1 MKNHSWL
8 KDFPWTKLNHK
19 KILSPF
25 IPTTEENFDLDN
37 IEEPWR
43 DIEEPDFIASLES
56 LKDPLNKS
64 QFLGYYYDIKIG
76 KTDLNKS
83 DNTA

>member
-8 KDFPWTKLNHK
+8 KDFPWTKLNQK

-37 IEEPWR
+37 IDEPWR
-43 DIEEPDFIASLES
+43 DIEDPDFISSLES
-56 LKDPLNKS
+56 LKDPIN
-64 QFLGYYYDIKIG
+64 
-76 KTDLNKS
+76 
-83 DNTA
+83 